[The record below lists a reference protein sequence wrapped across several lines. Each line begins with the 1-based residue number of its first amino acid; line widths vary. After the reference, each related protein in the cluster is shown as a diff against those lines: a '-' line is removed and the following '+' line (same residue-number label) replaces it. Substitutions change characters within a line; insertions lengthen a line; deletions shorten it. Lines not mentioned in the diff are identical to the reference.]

1 MTKIEYD
8 HTHQCVMITPVEP
21 PHDEDFELWG
31 TLFLHSDDITISEYS
46 AGADRHQLRFTYQQQ
61 TFSLNFEHY
70 SESTWING
78 EGIDAEYLLAAL
90 TYYLS

>member
-1 MTKIEYD
+1 
-8 HTHQCVMITPVEP
+8 MITPVEP

-31 TLFLHSDDITISEYS
+31 TLFLHSDDITISEYF